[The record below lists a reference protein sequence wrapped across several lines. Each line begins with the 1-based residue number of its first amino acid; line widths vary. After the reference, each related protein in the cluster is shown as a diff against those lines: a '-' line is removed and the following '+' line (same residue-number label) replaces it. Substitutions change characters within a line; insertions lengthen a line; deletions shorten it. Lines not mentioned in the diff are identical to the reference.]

1 MSDTDD
7 ADVLRELASLPTI
20 ASPRVSPDGE
30 TVALYYDVTGRN
42 ELHLLDPRDGNREQL
57 SDGEVPRSVRAGFEW
72 DPSGDRLFLPSG
84 RGRRRTTRRVGDVA

>member
-7 ADVLRELASLPTI
+7 ADVLRELASLPDDREP
-20 ASPRVSPDGE
+20 AGVPDGE

-57 SDGEVPRSVRAGFEW
+57 SDGEVPRSVRRVRVGSVGRPA
-72 DPSGDRLFLPSG
+72 LLPSG